1 LKSRSRLLS
10 KKGTVDQSR
19 KNIMNLEQRS
29 KVFSL
34 IQNLEGLL
42 AYAVKTGDKAEED
55 RIRRE
60 LVALVEELE

>member
-1 LKSRSRLLS
+1 
-10 KKGTVDQSR
+10 VDFQR
-19 KNIMNLEQRS
+19 RICVNLEQRR
-29 KVFSL
+29 KIFL
-34 IQNLEGLL
+34 AIQNLEGLL